1 VTEAQSSQPIQL
13 GEVVADK
20 YRVDRVL
27 GEGGMGVVV
36 AATHL
41 HLEQRVALKFL
52 LPRMATS
59 PELVQRFLRE
69 ARAAVKIQSEHVAK
83 VLDVGTHRGSPYM
96 VMEYLEGGDLARVL
110 AERGPLPVAEAV
122 GYLLEACEA
131 VAEAHSLG
139 IVHRDLK
146 PSNLFLAQGPAGR
159 PLVKVLDFGISKVPS
174 TTNDAHL
181 TKTSALMGSPSY
193 MSPEQLVSSA
203 SVDMRSDVWALGVV
217 LYEMLTRAVPFNAQ
231 TMPELV
237 GAILQAVPAPIAAAR
252 QGVPPG
258 VQAIVDR
265 CLQKNP
271 DARFANVGELARA
284 LRGFGPSRSE
294 QSIERIEHV
303 LRLSGAPSILG
314 GFEGARREGAT
325 ASTFSPST
333 SQAPRAASRWLLWSG
348 LAAVVAIGA
357 AAAVT
362 AVTLRRSSILVAP
375 TQRGSPASFAAA
387 ASGPPPVPS
396 PAQAAPAASSV
407 AAAQAGSASIPAPSP
422 STLAAVP
429 PISPAPASPTAA
441 RATVIA
447 PKLAASTAHSAATSS
462 PEPAPGPSCHAVS
475 YFDSE
480 GNKHFREEC
489 R

>member
-1 VTEAQSSQPIQL
+1 MTPAQSSQPIQL

-27 GEGGMGVVV
+27 GEGGMGIVV

-52 LPRMATS
+52 LPKMATN

-69 ARAAVKIQSEHVAK
+69 ARAAVRIQSEHVAR

-122 GYLLEACEA
+122 GCLLEACEA

-159 PLVKVLDFGISKVPS
+159 PTIKVLDFGISKAPS
-174 TTNDAHL
+174 TSNDAHL
-181 TKTSALMGSPSY
+181 TKTSAVMGSPSY

-237 GAILQAVPAPIAAAR
+237 GAILQAVPAPIAATR

-271 DARFANVGELARA
+271 AGRFANVGELARA
-284 LRGFGPSRSE
+284 LVAFGPSRSE
-294 QSIERIEHV
+294 QSVERIEHV
-303 LRLSGAPSILG
+303 LRLSAGPAFLG
-314 GFEGARREGAT
+314 GSEGARGDGA

-348 LAAVVAIGA
+348 LAAVVGIGA
-357 AAAVT
+357 AAAAT
-362 AVTLRRSSILVAP
+362 AVALRRSSIP
-375 TQRGSPASFAAA
+375 PPSTKTGSPAPFAAT
-387 ASGPPPVPS
+387 ASGPPAALS
-396 PAQAAPAASSV
+396 LAPAAPPAASSL
-407 AAAQAGSASIPAPSP
+407 AAQADPGSIPAPSA
-422 STLAAVP
+422 STFAASP
-429 PISPAPASPTAA
+429 PTSPTPASPTSA
-441 RATVIA
+441 RATVA
-447 PKLAASTAHSAATSS
+447 AAKLAASTAHSVASS
-462 PEPAPGPSCHAVS
+462 PPAPAPGPSCHAVS
-475 YFDSE
+475 YFDGE